1 MTSIRYRPPW
11 EWTEFGISGAS
22 NSSQPWLKPECSFC
36 GQLCELEH
44 YVDRWGLWV
53 CPKCYQLLH
62 HILQREEREIVE
74 EIIKLLREN
83 FGGEEP

>member
-1 MTSIRYRPPW
+1 MTSTRYRPPW

-36 GQLCELEH
+36 GRLCNPSDWVEK
-44 YVDRWGLWV
+44 WGAWV
-53 CPKCYQLLH
+53 CPKCYFLLRR
-62 HILQREEREIVE
+62 ILLAEEERLMDDVVR
-74 EIIKLLREN
+74 LLKEN